1 MGDVNV
7 FQCIIYALYAIVV
20 GVLLV
25 VVMFREQWDREYEN
39 VFKEEH
45 HVTPED

>member
-25 VVMFREQWDREYEN
+25 VVMFHKRWDAEYEN
-39 VFKEEH
+39 VFKEKHDVE
-45 HVTPED
+45 